1 MTSVSTRQYA
11 PPNASYEMSP
21 KPTPIRYEDS
31 AEAREP
37 SNTQSNSA
45 ASRQPMTAEQ
55 RGQLSSHHRL
65 VNSPASTT
73 QADPGRLAQ
82 LSQENNQLRDKLNQL
97 VAQFTP
103 IIMQMRQQVAELT
116 QQLNKTGEPANQNS
130 PSTPDAT
137 KGSEGDEPPQAS
149 APVENAPVSG
159 QEAPRSLEQLNAEN
173 NQLRETVERLQT
185 QFTAVVKQ
193 LQEQIQG
200 LNQKIG
206 GPGTPPT
213 QTAPENPSASSD
225 TSSDTAE
232 VGESTAAS
240 NTESPTQTDKT
251 PASGDRTVD
260 DLMHDN
266 KELRASIDKMIAE
279 FTQVISQLKQQ
290 IEQLTARVK
299 AQQAA

>member
-45 ASRQPMTAEQ
+45 APRQPMTAEQ
-55 RGQLSSHHRL
+55 RGQLSSHHGL

-73 QADPGRLAQ
+73 QTSPNQLKQ
-82 LSQENNQLRDKLNQL
+82 LSQENNELRDQLNQL

-116 QQLNKTGEPANQNS
+116 QQLNKTGESANQNS
-130 PSTPDAT
+130 PSAPDAT
-137 KGSEGDEPPQAS
+137 KGAEGGEPPQAS

-159 QEAPRSLEQLNAEN
+159 QEAPRSLEQLNADN

-193 LQEQIQG
+193 LQEQIQE
-200 LNQKIG
+200 LNRKIG
-206 GPGTPPT
+206 GPGTPPI
-213 QTAPENPSASSD
+213 QTAPENPRASSD

-232 VGESTAAS
+232 VGEGTVAS
-240 NTESPTQTDKT
+240 NTDSPTQTDKT

-266 KELRASIDKMIAE
+266 KELRASIYKMTAE
-279 FTQVISQLKQQ
+279 FTLVISQLKQQ